1 MQNFSL
7 YFQPFLLSLLLS
19 LILIKAIVALSQK
32 SGFFD
37 KNGGRRKHEGQISRF
52 GGLGIIAAFW
62 LAIFLSGS
70 LVFDSLKLGLI
81 LCSVLIFIF
90 GFWDDLRELDW
101 KKQMVFQIM
110 IALVMIHAGLGVEY
124 IANPFGGREFR
135 LDEISFA
142 GLSVFGSLFIIFW
155 IVGFMNVVN
164 WLDGMDGLAGGVGA
178 IASLTLFFL
187 SASDLVNQPPLAIM
201 AIALFGALLGFLV
214 FNFHPAKIFMGSS
227 GAYFLGFML
236 SVLAIFSGGKIATM
250 FLVMGFPILDA
261 AWVIYRRL
269 QGGRSPFVG
278 DRSHFHYQLLDRGM
292 AEKKVV
298 LIIYIISF
306 LFGLAALLFQGIYK
320 LAVLAGLLFFGFV
333 GMNARHSLRPLPD
346 NLSGSGEAEKE
357 GVL

>member
-1 MQNFSL
+1 MQNLSL
-7 YFQPFLLSLLLS
+7 YSWPFLLALS
-19 LILIKAIVALSQK
+19 LSVVFVRSII
-32 SGFFD
+32 GFSRRNGLFD
-37 KNGGRRKHEGQISRF
+37 KSGGRRQHEGQISRL

-70 LVFDSLKLGLI
+70 LVFDSLKIGLI

-110 IALVMIHAGLGVEY
+110 IALIMICAGLEVEY

-135 LDEISFA
+135 LDGSYLA
-142 GLSVFGSLFIIFW
+142 GFSVLGSLFVIFW

-187 SASDLVNQPPLAIM
+187 STSDLVNQPPLAIM
-201 AIALFGALLGFLV
+201 AISLFGALLGFLV
-214 FNFHPAKIFMGSS
+214 FNFHPARVFMGSS
-227 GAYFLGFML
+227 GALFIGFML

-269 QGGRSPFVG
+269 RGGKSPFLG

-292 AEKKVV
+292 QEKKVV
-298 LIIYIISF
+298 LIVYTISL
-306 LFGLAALLFQGIYK
+306 LFGLAALLFQGVYK
-320 LAVLAGLLFFGFV
+320 LAALAALIVLGFFL
-333 GMNARHSLRPLPD
+333 MNTRHSFRPQPD
-346 NLSGSGEAEKE
+346 KLLGNDEARPRE
-357 GVL
+357 